1 MVAHLREEAPVFK
14 PIMLVSLLRVKV
26 KHLSRP
32 IVMDVWLPES
42 MPVLLISPRLIGI
55 ARRVHLRLSTR
66 RSWVLA
72 AALSVDRRVLLG
84 VPVLFSVRLSI
95 FVVVS
100 LPLRGILVT
109 LLVAPLPTRLRVF
122 AVAVV
127 VVLLIVVTH
136 LACVSTVK
144 IRTRPASNLP

>member
-1 MVAHLREEAPVFK
+1 
-14 PIMLVSLLRVKV
+14 
-26 KHLSRP
+26 
-32 IVMDVWLPES
+32 MDVWLPES

-84 VPVLFSVRLSI
+84 VPVLFSVQLSI